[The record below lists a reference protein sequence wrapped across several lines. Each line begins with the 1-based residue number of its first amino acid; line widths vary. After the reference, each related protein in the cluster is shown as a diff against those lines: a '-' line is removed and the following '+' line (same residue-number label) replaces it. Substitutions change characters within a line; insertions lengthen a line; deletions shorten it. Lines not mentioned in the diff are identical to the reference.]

1 MKKTEVL
8 EEIEERIIFLDYEP
22 GEKLREAELQEEF
35 EIGRTPLR
43 ETLIK
48 LESKGLIRSVPRSG
62 THVST
67 VSLEELRNAYEVRN
81 YLIRIAG
88 EKAAKKINLSDLKR
102 LKELIGE
109 MQTEDDPQDMIKLD
123 FQAHELINQATQNTI
138 LTDKLRKL
146 RQQTF
151 RGWAA
156 PNFNGCMESFTDEF
170 SKIAES
176 LSEDDGKKTGKLLA
190 AHLRNFLDRLSKKFI
205 TTEHGRRRGEYSQE
219 R

>member
-22 GEKLREAELQEEF
+22 GEKLREDELQEEF
-35 EIGRTPLR
+35 GIGRTPLR

-81 YLIRIAG
+81 YLIRVAG

-109 MQTEDDPQDMIKLD
+109 MQTEDDPEDMIKLD

-138 LTDKLRKL
+138 LTDNLRKL

-156 PNFNGCMESFTDEF
+156 PNFNGCMESFTGEF
-170 SKIAES
+170 SEIAES
-176 LSEDDGKKTGKLLA
+176 LYEGDEKKTGKLLA
-190 AHLRNFLDRLSKKFI
+190 AHLRSFLDRLSNKFI
-205 TTEHGRRRGEYSQE
+205 TTEHGRRREEYTQE
-219 R
+219 S